1 MAEQKKD
8 SKMRRFFRVFFQ
20 VLLALLAMAAVF
32 VAAVLLK
39 TPGGSM
45 GESYVVVEEPVP
57 VTRMQSASM
66 NDPKGLAQLFGA
78 PLPALPGYAVSGE
91 GGNTTHD
98 GKPARVAVLY
108 YEGLTITA
116 VQPASAAPLL
126 LHDELDVALVA
137 DLTVLGLP
145 AALAQKGD
153 AYCMYFSTATAAY
166 SVYAAHAEKEDFY
179 AALGR
184 LSWAQ

>member
-1 MAEQKKD
+1 MAEPKKETEA
-8 SKMRRFFRVFFQ
+8 RGFFR
-20 VLLALLAMAAVF
+20 LILRALLGLLGMAAFF

-39 TPGGSM
+39 APGDSF
-45 GESYVVVEEPVP
+45 GESYVVVEDPVP

-91 GGNTTHD
+91 GGNATHD
-98 GKPARVAVLY
+98 GQVARVAALY
-108 YEGLTITA
+108 YEGLIISA

-126 LHDELDVALVA
+126 LRDELDVALLG
-137 DLTVLGLP
+137 DLAVLGQP
-145 AALAQKGD
+145 AALARKGD
-153 AYCMYFSTATAAY
+153 AYCVYFSTPAAAY
-166 SVYAAHAEKEDFY
+166 SVYAPHAEREDFY